1 MIQAIEL
8 LRNLA
13 GVLFWGL
20 TDVALGVIWLTII
33 LSLLTGI
40 IKSIIKRTK
49 RND

>member
-20 TDVALGVIWLTII
+20 TDVALGSVWFILI
-33 LSLLTGI
+33 LSLLSVI
-40 IKSIIKRTK
+40 IKPFIKRTK
-49 RND
+49 R

>member
-20 TDVALGVIWLTII
+20 ANVALGIIWLTII
-33 LSLLTGI
+33 LSLLSVI
-40 IKSIIKRTK
+40 IKPFIKRTK
-49 RND
+49 R